1 MADIVLTAG
10 KREGVGKNK
19 VDKLRRNELIPGVVY
34 AKDEEN
40 INVQIPAREFNKVIR
55 KAGTSTVIDL
65 DIDGEKRAVL
75 IKDYQMHPFKEEFL
89 HVDFQAIKAGEK
101 IRVTI
106 PVVLLSRDEI
116 KVQPS
121 VLIQNIDSL
130 EVECIPRHIPKTAE
144 IDVKDMQIGDS
155 FFVSDLDVYKD
166 EDIEVLE
173 ESDAVVCSLQ
183 EPQEEIIPEDEEEDV
198 EASEVPTVE
207 ETEEESEE

>member
-65 DIDGEKRAVL
+65 DIDGEKKAVL

-130 EVECIPRHIPKTAE
+130 EVECIPKHIPKTAE